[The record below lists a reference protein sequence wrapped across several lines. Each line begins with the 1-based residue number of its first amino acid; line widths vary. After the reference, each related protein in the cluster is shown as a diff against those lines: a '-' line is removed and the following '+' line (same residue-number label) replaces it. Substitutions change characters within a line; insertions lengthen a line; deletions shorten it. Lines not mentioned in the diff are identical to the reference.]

1 VSRHRKSEGPLA
13 GGPDA
18 EQGKNDSAD
27 SRTAHADDKR
37 FATLRAQ
44 AAIAGHELRREPVG
58 DRASLY
64 VIRRWGLRRE
74 LASLDEVQRWIER
87 ATGRKVAA

>member
-1 VSRHRKSEGPLA
+1 MNAPHKSEGPLA

-18 EQGKNDSAD
+18 EQGKNNGTD

-58 DRASLY
+58 DSASLY
-64 VIRRWGLRRE
+64 VVRRWVLRLE
-74 LASLDEVQRWIER
+74 LASLGD
-87 ATGRKVAA
+87 VAAWLDCVTGVRHA

>member
-13 GGPDA
+13 GGPNA
-18 EQGKNDSAD
+18 EQEKNDDAD

-44 AAIAGHELRREPVG
+44 AAIAGHELRREPSG
-58 DRASLY
+58 DSAWLY

-74 LASLDEVQRWIER
+74 LASLDDLAAWLDRV
-87 ATGRKVAA
+87 TGVAA

>member
-1 VSRHRKSEGPLA
+1 MSRPHESEGPLA
-13 GGPDA
+13 GGPNA
-18 EQGKNDSAD
+18 EQGKNDGTD

-58 DRASLY
+58 CSASLY

-74 LASLDEVQRWIER
+74 LASLDEVQRWIEQ